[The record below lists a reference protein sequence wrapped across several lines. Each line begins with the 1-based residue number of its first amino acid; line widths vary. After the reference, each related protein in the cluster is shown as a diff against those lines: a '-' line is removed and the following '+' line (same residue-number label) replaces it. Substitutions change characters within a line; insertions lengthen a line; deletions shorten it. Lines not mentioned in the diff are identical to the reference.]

1 MSRSIFNKLK
11 DILLTSGY
19 EVILTKAKEWPASSM
34 SGQHR
39 GIKGYIAPDELKI
52 YVSQAIGI
60 NDRVITLI
68 HELLHELSPSWSEA
82 RVESTAKRIFQSL
95 SVAQLGFLQF
105 FVISPIENRR
115 LLRQQRLVS
124 PIC

>member
-1 MSRSIFNKLK
+1 MSPKIFAKLK
-11 DILLTSGY
+11 DTLLSSGY
-19 EVILTKAKEWPASSM
+19 EVILTRSKDWSNAI
-34 SGQHR
+34 SGYHR

-52 YVSQAIGI
+52 YVSQSIGI

-68 HELLHELSPSWSEA
+68 HELLHEIWPSWSETK
-82 RVESTAKRIFQSL
+82 VESNAKKIFQSL

-105 FVISPIENRR
+105 FVVTPTENRR
-115 LLRQQRLVS
+115 LLRQQQLTS